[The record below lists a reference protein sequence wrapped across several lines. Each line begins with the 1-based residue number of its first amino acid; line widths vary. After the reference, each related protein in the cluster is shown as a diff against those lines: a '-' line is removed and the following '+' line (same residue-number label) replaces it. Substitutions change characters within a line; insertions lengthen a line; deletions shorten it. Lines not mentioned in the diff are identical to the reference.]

1 MYKNDYEKIS
11 FDITEIAIKA
21 MLYEVSSFPSPGL
34 VSPVSNGSHK
44 DMDFYS
50 FIDSTVALNRYIY
63 LFAKE
68 GFKEGTPKEIFNNIR
83 KIGIEAEKTMFKST
97 KGVNTHKGMIFLM
110 GIIVAATANSIYK
123 GDGFETLREKVKQMC
138 FEITKDEL
146 GNLDKKKELS
156 HGEKLFKKYKITGIR
171 GEAENGMPLAFDVG
185 LKAYKEAR
193 DLSKQ
198 ERLVQTL
205 ITIMCYCDDSTILH
219 RHNFEVLEEVKKI
232 SRNLVKIG
240 AMKTAKGKREIEE
253 LNEIFINRNISP
265 GGSADILAISV
276 FLYYIESYFKTLK
289 I

>member
-11 FDITEIAIKA
+11 FDITEFAIKA

-34 VSPVSNGSHK
+34 VSPVSSGAHK

-68 GFKEGTPKEIFNNIR
+68 GFKEGTPKDIFNNIR
-83 KIGIEAEKTMFKST
+83 KIGIEAEKAMFKST
-97 KGVNTHKGMIFLM
+97 KGINTHKGMIFLM
-110 GIIVAATANSIYK
+110 GIIVAATTNSIHK
-123 GDGFETLREKVKQMC
+123 GEAFETLKEKVKQMC
-138 FEITKDEL
+138 FGITKDEL
-146 GNLDKKKELS
+146 GNLDRKKELS

-171 GEAENGMPLAFDVG
+171 GEVEKGMPLAFDIG
-185 LKAYKEAR
+185 LKAYKEAE
-193 DLSKQ
+193 DLNQKD
-198 ERLVQTL
+198 RLVQTL

-219 RHNFEVLEEVKKI
+219 RHNFEVLEEVKEI
-232 SRNLVKIG
+232 SRNLIGIG
-240 AMKTAKGKREIEE
+240 AMKTTEGKREIEK

-276 FLYYIESYFKTLK
+276 FLFYVELYFKTLK
-289 I
+289 L